1 MVRIDADDVLTMSR
15 LRALLFTIGAS
26 PSTYEAQSLFF
37 IHGPLLHSIPK
48 QATGEQI
55 TVSCRR
61 QHVCQNGVDMSAQR
75 STDLL
80 ERKGGCGNNRSGL
93 NIL

>member
-1 MVRIDADDVLTMSR
+1 MVRIDADDVLTMSWQ
-15 LRALLFTIGAS
+15 RALLF
-26 PSTYEAQSLFF
+26 
-37 IHGPLLHSIPK
+37 PLERAHQRMRPNLYFCFTGRCCIPK

-75 STDLL
+75 STDLF
-80 ERKGGCGNNRSGL
+80 ERKGGCGNSRSGL